1 MGARDMAPS
10 RRQFLLA
17 TTAAAGMAAL
27 LGRGTFAQAANR
39 SHAMP
44 PQVRADIGAGKSVA
58 VIGAGI
64 AGLTSA
70 YYLAKAGFEVTVFE
84 ANDRYGGRSL
94 TLRPEAEI
102 YKKYNKER
110 YGIGADT
117 YADRFQEVGGPLQIC
132 RFFDDG
138 WDRRPGT
145 YPEELF
151 LNAGPGRI
159 PGFHIAVL
167 GLARELQVEMEPF
180 IFATRANLL
189 QSNAFNGGQP
199 MQLRRIKH
207 DLRGEISELLAK
219 LEGDGKLA
227 PYLGSADRQS
237 FLRMVKEFGDLK
249 GDPEDAGEYLYYAG
263 TNRAGYAVLPG
274 AGRRPGKLHPH
285 VGLEEILASGFWNK
299 EIFNDMRSYWQ
310 TSLLQPKGGMDMLWQ
325 RLLKQPVG
333 VDGRRRVQDLVK
345 LGSPVTTIANVADDG
360 KVKVAWSGHR
370 PGERTFDFCIST
382 MAPNLLARVAK
393 NLPADFTKALSQVNE
408 MAACKVGWQARYRFW
423 ERENRIY
430 GGISWTKSPIS
441 QIWYPSDGFFSRTGT
456 LTGAYNRGE
465 PAAKFGEL
473 SHPERLERALRQ
485 GGQLHDSF
493 RDKVYPERGVSI
505 AWQNMPYFAG
515 GWADETA
522 ESQPD
527 IYRRITD
534 LPQGRVFLAGDFVS
548 YMPGWMEG
556 AVRSAHM
563 AVEGIANL
571 AAVAKGK

>member
-1 MGARDMAPS
+1 MGASEMAAS

-17 TTAAAGMAAL
+17 TTAAAGAAVL
-27 LGRGTFAQAANR
+27 LGRDTFARAANR
-39 SHAMP
+39 DHAMAP
-44 PQVRADIGAGKSVA
+44 RLRPNIGAGKSVA

-64 AGLTSA
+64 AGLTSS

-84 ANDRYGGRSL
+84 ANNRYGGRSL

-110 YGIGADT
+110 YGIGEDS
-117 YADRFQEVGGPLQIC
+117 YADRFQENGGPLQIC

-159 PGFHIAVL
+159 PSFHIAVL
-167 GLARELQVEMEPF
+167 NLARELNVEMEPF

-189 QSNAFNGGQP
+189 QSDKFNEGQP
-199 MQLRRIKH
+199 IQLRRIKH
-207 DLRGEISELLAK
+207 DLRGEISDILAK
-219 LEGDGKLA
+219 LAGDGKLA
-227 PYLGSADRQS
+227 PYLGTADRQS
-237 FLRMVKEFGDLK
+237 FLRMIKEFGDLK
-249 GDPEDAGEYLYYAG
+249 GDPEEAGRNMYYAG

-285 VGLEEILASGFWNK
+285 VGLEEILASRFWN
-299 EIFNDMRSYWQ
+299 EAIFHDMRSYWQ
-310 TSLLQPKGGMDMLWQ
+310 TSLLQPRGGMDMLWQ
-325 RLLKQPVG
+325 RLLKQRVG
-333 VDGRRRVQDLVK
+333 VDGGRRVQDLVK
-345 LGSPVTTIANVADDG
+345 LGNPVTAIANVAEG
-360 KVKVAWSGHR
+360 SKVKVEWSGRR
-370 PGERTFDFCIST
+370 PGNKTFDFCIST
-382 MAPNLLARVAK
+382 MAPNLLAQVRNNFTVA
-393 NLPADFTKALSQVNE
+393 FTEALAQVNE

-423 ERENRIY
+423 ETETRIY
-430 GGISWTKSPIS
+430 GGISWTKLPIS
-441 QIWYPSDGFFSRTGT
+441 QIWYPSDGFFNRTGT

-473 SHPERLERALRQ
+473 SHHERLESALQ
-485 GGQLHDSF
+485 GGGKLHANF
-493 RDKVYPERGVSI
+493 RDKVYADRGVSI
-505 AWQNMPYFAG
+505 AWQNMPHFAG

-527 IYRRITD
+527 IYRRITNF
-534 LPQGRVFLAGDFVS
+534 PQGRVFLAGDFVS

-556 AVRSAHM
+556 AVRSAHL
-563 AVEGIANL
+563 AVEGIAGQ
-571 AAVAKGK
+571 VSISKG